1 MIKIN
6 LLDEVKAAE
15 RKPGEVRDK
24 AAIDPDQQKKNI
36 IFGLVI
42 GVGLVIVAIWYF
54 TLSDKYNALLKQK
67 SEKDQEYKKVQA
79 LIAEVEKFR
88 AQKALLEKQINLIE
102 ELKMKQKRPADLMK
116 RLYNLL
122 PDQVFLK
129 KLIQQGDAINIDG
142 EALNDPSLSNFY
154 KKLDSSP
161 YFVGIS
167 PGKKVRTRKSINF
180 DLSCRFIIDPE
191 REKEKQA
198 AKKKGKKGPRQPKT

>member
-15 RKPGEVRDK
+15 RKPGEAK
-24 AAIDPDQQKKNI
+24 EKISIDPDQQKKNI
-36 IFGLVI
+36 IFGIVI
-42 GVGLVIVAIWYF
+42 GIGLVVVAIWYF
-54 TLSDKYNALLKQK
+54 TLSDKYNSLLKQK
-67 SEKDQEYKKVQA
+67 SEKEQEYKKVQA
-79 LIAEVEKFR
+79 LIAEVEKYR

-102 ELKMKQKRPADLMK
+102 ELKMKQKGPADLMK

-129 KLIQQGDAINIDG
+129 KLVQQGSAISING

-154 KKLDSSP
+154 KSLDSSP
-161 YFVGIS
+161 YFVGIA

-180 DLSCRFIIDPE
+180 DLSCRFIIDPA
-191 REKEKQA
+191 REK
-198 AKKKGKKGPRQPKT
+198 AKLAKTKKVKRAPQQPKL